1 MGGVCPKARSKNS
14 GKDKSEDRNHY
25 NRSED
30 RPDQAED
37 GSLVAANQF
46 ATCER
51 ENQIGA
57 RRQFPQRPPDRA
69 PSCLSGDHV
78 PVIVVCQ
85 LSVVRPLAFGFW
97 PWRVPDLQLAK
108 SEASMIKDNQRPKIK
123 VQRPKAENVTIFAPC
138 R

>member
-1 MGGVCPKARSKNS
+1 MGGGCPKARSKNS

-57 RRQFPQRPPDRA
+57 RRQFPQRPPDGA

-78 PVIVVCQ
+78 PLIVVCQ
-85 LSVVRPLAFGFW
+85 LSVVRPLVFGLGV
-97 PWRVPDLQLAK
+97 VPDLQLDK
-108 SEASMIKDNQRPKIK
+108 SEASMIKDYQRPKT
-123 VQRPKAENVTIFAPC
+123 QSP
-138 R
+138 